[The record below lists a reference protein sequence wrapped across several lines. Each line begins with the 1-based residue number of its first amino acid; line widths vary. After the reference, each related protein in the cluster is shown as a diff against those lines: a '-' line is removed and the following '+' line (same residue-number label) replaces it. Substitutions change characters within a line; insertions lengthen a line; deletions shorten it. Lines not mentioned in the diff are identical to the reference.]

1 MSFWS
6 GLRVSWQAYK
16 TRRKM
21 NRQFGKR
28 EDPFAYGTTP
38 YEAARLEAMDKAL
51 GNAPIGAALEV
62 GCAEGHFTARL
73 AARAARVIALDI
85 SSVALERARKRAPA
99 AFIEADLMTWDPGM
113 FAPFDAIVLGDVLYY
128 LDRPGVSEEFA
139 ALFPRVA
146 SWLKPGG
153 RLLLAHGYA
162 GDGEFVHRRH
172 FRERFEAAG
181 LRLVNEASL
190 DASRGG
196 VRCLLSVLQKIS

>member
-28 EDPFAYGTTP
+28 PDPFGYTNTP
-38 YEAARLEAMDKAL
+38 YEAARLEAMDQAL
-51 GNAPIGAALEV
+51 GTVPLGAALEV
-62 GCAEGHFTARL
+62 GCAEGHFTEKL
-73 AARAARVIALDI
+73 AKRAARVIALDI
-85 SSVALERARKRAPA
+85 SAVALERARKRAPA
-99 AFIEADLMTWDPGM
+99 AFIEADLMTWDPGL

-128 LDRPGVSEEFA
+128 LDRPGVSGEFE

-153 RLLLAHGYA
+153 RLILAHGYA
-162 GDGEFVHRRH
+162 GDKEFVHRRF

-181 LRLVNEASL
+181 LTLRSETSL